1 MNILWYNRSW
11 YNDPGNLPYQDWT
24 SRWKTDG
31 TFNFGAGGFGTERPQ
46 LDLHGSL
53 HVVGNIG
60 FTLGIPKNIVQ
71 VGAVAVTGTLHTL
84 GNVGYSITVPFPIEL
99 PLYINPRGTL
109 GVSGDLGY
117 TINATHPFTQVGAF
131 TLHGAI
137 SISGVLGYTLGPA
150 VPKNIVQ
157 VGAVGL
163 NGVLK
168 VTAPGAGIGYH
179 HSFEIRTQPMGMLG
193 VLGTLPTSFTY
204 PSAYRLVHLGHMDMF
219 GALVFRDTNF
229 QPIEHITE
237 GLPTG
242 WYTAKYLETVPN
254 PNYGTL
260 YGNHFF
266 TRWTWKGFDPAGT
279 MVAASGSE
287 QDCFSQTLAICQSRH
302 EKWRE
307 LAR

>member
-1 MNILWYNRSW
+1 VPPS
-11 YNDPGNLPYQDWT
+11 PGVNTPLVAVNGVVHV
-24 SRWKTDG
+24 S
-31 TFNFGAGGFGTERPQ
+31 GA
-46 LDLHGSL
+46 
-53 HVVGNIG
+53 
-60 FTLGIPKNIVQ
+60 LGWQIAVPKNIVQ
-71 VGAVAVTGTLHTL
+71 VGAIGVVGSL
-84 GNVGYSITVPFPIEL
+84 GISGALVYSVTVPFPIEL

-117 TINATHPFTQVGAF
+117 TINATHAFTQVGAF

-179 HSFEIRTQPMGMLG
+179 HSFEIRTQPIGMLG

-204 PSAYRLVHLGHMDMF
+204 PSAYRLVHLGHMDLF
-219 GALVFRDTNF
+219 GVLVFKDTSF
-229 QPIEHITE
+229 QSIEHITE